1 MKPASISNENNIII
15 NQAVNTMDYNAG
27 SPVDFTEKNPV
38 IEKLSQEGYESL
50 YDYLNR
56 LGLASDPDILI
67 LPSSHHY
74 YFEAED
80 LKNVKTIVNLKQLN
94 NIKQI
99 KDFFHN
105 IYHILPQKSLFIGSF
120 TESKNISTATS
131 AANKHQQHTKELVD
145 YVENGITYKISFLNI
160 IYNFI
165 DFKTNR
171 FMTKGTVNLLLENSG
186 FKIIDMTEFN
196 GLTFFCSQKV
206 KLSA

>member
-1 MKPASISNENNIII
+1 V
-15 NQAVNTMDYNAG
+15 VNAMDYNAD
-27 SPVDFTEKNPV
+27 STVDFTETNPV
-38 IEKLSQEGYESL
+38 IERLAQEGYESL
-50 YDYLNR
+50 YDYLKR
-56 LGLASDPDILI
+56 MDLDHDPDILI

-74 YFEAED
+74 YFEVED

-99 KDFFHN
+99 RDFFHN

-120 TESKNISTATS
+120 TESKNISTAS
-131 AANKHQQHTKELVD
+131 SSANKHQQHTNELVD
-145 YVENGITYKISFLNI
+145 YVENGITSRISFLNI

-171 FMTKGTVNLLLENSG
+171 FMTKGTVKLLLENSG

>member
-1 MKPASISNENNIII
+1 MKPISISNENNIII
-15 NQAVNTMDYNAG
+15 TQAVNTMDYNAD
-27 SPVDFTEKNPV
+27 STLDYTENNPV
-38 IEKLSQEGYESL
+38 IERLMQEGYESL
-50 YDYLNR
+50 YNYLNR
-56 LGLASDPDILI
+56 LGLARDPDVLI

-131 AANKHQQHTKELVD
+131 TANKHQQHTKELVD
-145 YVENGITYKISFLNI
+145 YVENGITSRISFLNI